1 MTENL
6 INYSRIK
13 HINVIYY
20 YVKNK
25 IVDELIELMYISITD
40 MMTDE
45 LIKFLKAVKFESFR
59 SMMKMSSV
67 LEKTVWIASYLS
79 I

>member
-6 INYSRIK
+6 INHSRVK

-25 IVDELIELMYISITD
+25 IADKLMKLMYISITD
-40 MMTDE
+40 MMTDK
-45 LIKFLKAVKFESFR
+45 LIKPLKAIKFESFR
-59 SMMKMSSV
+59 FMMRMLLK
-67 LEKTVWIASYLS
+67 LEETV
-79 I
+79 